1 MNGEAVPPAVW
12 TRILRLLVRGDE
24 GARVE
29 EALAELYALRRAE
42 APGTEN
48 GWYRRQVL
56 GFAMRLPALPRQRIS
71 ALDVLRQDLGFAF
84 RQFRRRPG
92 FALLA
97 TLTAGLGIGAATA
110 IFGMVRAVVLE
121 PLPFPEPERLVTVVE
136 LTQGGGD
143 FPTSEPNI
151 VAFRERNRTFS
162 GLAAFQFYDIALR
175 LPDRPVQL
183 RALRASADFFDVLG
197 GRATLG
203 RVFTE
208 GEAGAQ
214 PAPVVVLSH
223 SLWRDAFGADAA
235 VPGRTI
241 VLDGVAHT
249 VIGVMPAGWQPFGET
264 DVWLPQRLDP
274 AGDRDGRY
282 LEAVGRLADGQTTAG
297 ARADLISIQE
307 ELGQSF
313 PESNGGWSMDV
324 RPLKQEIVGADTI
337 LAGWTL
343 LGAVGLL
350 LLLSCASVSN
360 LLIARAATRRR
371 EITLRTALGAST
383 GRVLRQLM
391 TESVVLA
398 LAGGALGIV
407 IAFAALPALRALSPP
422 DTPRLD
428 AVRIDAL
435 VLLFAMAVSFA
446 AGLLFGVA
454 PAAHALRAD
463 VRGALAEDGRT
474 TTGGPER
481 LRGLLV
487 SGQVAVA
494 FALLVGV
501 GLLTASLLR
510 LNAQDPGLAVRDMLV
525 VPLVLPWDRYDADD
539 RRRVLLETEG
549 RIAAIPG
556 VNAAGFG
563 NVGPFGDWNTVVD
576 LSVEGITF
584 PDDNAPFARWRMV
597 TTRYFD
603 AAGIRIVAGRALEAG
618 DQGPGAGDRAAA
630 VITVAMAEQVWGSV
644 GDALGR
650 RFAMSRN
657 STNWMR
663 VVGVAADVEDWAVTE
678 TSSPLFFFLDGGGWE
693 AMTLIVRAEQGAA
706 ALAPAIRRAVW
717 DVDADLPV
725 PTVEPVTERIG
736 RQAAGPRF
744 RTMLMT
750 VFGTVALTL
759 ALMAVY
765 GVTHLAVSRRTREIG
780 IRVALGAELGDMV
793 RMLLAHSAVLAL
805 AGIVFGIVLAL
816 AGARAM
822 QALLFR
828 TSPLDPVVLG
838 GAAVLV
844 LGASLLAAWI
854 PARRALHVDPAS
866 ILTWD

>member
-1 MNGEAVPPAVW
+1 MSGAAPPVLW
-12 TRILRLLVRGDE
+12 TRILRLLLRGDE
-24 GARVE
+24 GSRME
-29 EALAELYALRRAE
+29 ETLAELYALRRE
-42 APGTEN
+42 EEPGTED

-56 GFAMRLPALPRQRIS
+56 GFALRLPALAPRRRS
-71 ALDVLRQDLGFAF
+71 SVLDVMRQDLGFAV

-121 PLPFPEPERLVTVVE
+121 PLPFPDPERLVSVVE
-136 LTQGGGD
+136 LTPGGD
-143 FPTSEPNI
+143 DFTLSERNVI
-151 VAFRERNRTFS
+151 DFRERNRTFAA
-162 GLAAFQFYDIALR
+162 LAAFQFTNIALR
-175 LPDRPVQL
+175 LPDRPVQV
-183 RALRASADFFDVLG
+183 RAMRASADFFEVLG
-197 GRATLG
+197 GRAALG
-203 RVFTE
+203 RVFTAA
-208 GEAGAQ
+208 EAGAQ

-223 SLWRDAFGADAA
+223 SLWRDAFGADATL
-235 VPGRTI
+235 PGRTI
-241 VLDGVAHT
+241 VLAGSAHT
-249 VIGVMPAGWQPFGET
+249 VIGVMPAGWQPFEAT

-274 AGDRDGRY
+274 AADRDGRS
-282 LEAVGRLADGQTTAG
+282 LKAVGRLAAVSTTTS
-297 ARADLISIQE
+297 ARADLAAIQT
-307 ELGQSF
+307 ELGSRF
-313 PESNGGWSMDV
+313 PESNGGWSVDV
-324 RPLKQEIVGADTI
+324 RPLKDAIVDAETT

-398 LAGGALGIV
+398 LAGGALGV
-407 IAFAALPALRALSPP
+407 LIAFAAVPALRALSPA

-435 VLLFAMAVSFA
+435 VMFFAVAVSMA

-454 PAAHALRAD
+454 PAAHALRVD
-463 VRGALAEDGRT
+463 VRAALAEDGRT
-474 TTGGPER
+474 TTGHPER

-501 GLLTASLLR
+501 GLLASSLAR
-510 LNAQDPGLAVRDMLV
+510 LNTEDPGLAVRDMLV
-525 VPLVLPWDRYDADD
+525 VPLVLPWDRYDTDD
-539 RRRVLLETEG
+539 RTRVLREAEE

-556 VNAAGFG
+556 VNAAGFV
-563 NVGPFGDWNTVVD
+563 NIAPFGDWNTAVD
-576 LSVEGITF
+576 LSVEGMAF
-584 PDDNAPFARWRMV
+584 ADDNAPFARWRTV

-603 AAGIRIVAGRALEAG
+603 AAGIRIVAGRAL
-618 DQGPGAGDRAAA
+618 GPGDLGPGEGAAAAA
-630 VITVAMAEQVWGSV
+630 VVTVAMADQIWGSV
-644 GDALGR
+644 ENALGR

-663 VVGVAADVEDWAVTE
+663 VVGVAADVEDRSIAE
-678 TSSPLFFFLDGGGWE
+678 AASPLFFFPDGGWWE
-693 AMTLIVRAEQGAA
+693 AMTLIVRTGQGAA
-706 ALAPAIRRAVW
+706 SLAPAIRRALW
-717 DVDADLPV
+717 EVDADLPV
-725 PTVEPVTERIG
+725 PTVEPLAERLG

-744 RTMLMT
+744 RMMLMSA
-750 VFGTVALTL
+750 FGAVALAL

-780 IRVALGAELGDMV
+780 IRLALGADLAGIV
-793 RMLLAHSAVLAL
+793 RMVLSQSVVLAL
-805 AGIVFGIVLAL
+805 AGIALGVALAL
-816 AGARAM
+816 AGALAM

-828 TSPLDPVVLG
+828 TSPLDPVVLA
-838 GAAVLV
+838 GAAALV
-844 LGASLLAAWI
+844 LAASLLAAWI
-854 PARRALHVDPAS
+854 PARRALRVDPAS
-866 ILTWD
+866 ILTC